1 MAEDP
6 TNVAQ
11 EAQTSAPVVVC
22 FEDVDETS
30 SYYLIIEKKVPI
42 GGLTFSKSLALWFS
56 LHYIFN
62 SEYDKSISELVLS
75 FQEFIFGLPASRIKK
90 SSTYLT
96 VTSDIQ
102 TFTIA

>member
-6 TNVAQ
+6 TSVAQ

-42 GGLTFSKSLALWFS
+42 GGLTSFSKSLALWFS
-56 LHYIFN
+56 LHYIFK
-62 SEYDKSISELVLS
+62 SEYDKSIPVYLWSYFKAQCFLS
-75 FQEFIFGLPASRIKK
+75 VSTPILSGLR
-90 SSTYLT
+90 
-96 VTSDIQ
+96 
-102 TFTIA
+102 FE